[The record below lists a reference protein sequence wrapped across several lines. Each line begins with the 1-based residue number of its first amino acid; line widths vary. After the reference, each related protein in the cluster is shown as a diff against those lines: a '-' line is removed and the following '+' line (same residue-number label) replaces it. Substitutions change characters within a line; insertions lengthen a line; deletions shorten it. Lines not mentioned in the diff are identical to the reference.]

1 MISSPALQ
9 VLSVAS
15 EIFPLIKTGGLADVT
30 GALPAALA
38 QEGVAVRTLVPGYPA
53 VVAALETGEI
63 VAEWDDFFGYPGRI
77 LASHVAG
84 LDLFVLDAP
93 HLYARDGNP
102 YVAPDGQDW
111 ADNPQRFA
119 ALAYAAAQL
128 GLGAAAGYTPD
139 VVHAH
144 DWQTGLTPAYLH
156 YAGGARPATVMTI
169 HNLAFQG
176 QVPASLLG
184 ELRLP
189 PHAYSIDGV
198 EYYGSIGMLKAGL
211 AFADRITTVSPT
223 YAEEICGPIGGMGL
237 AGLLRTRARCLSG
250 ILNGIDTEAW
260 NPATDRHL
268 PSPYTA
274 ATLDRRAPNKAALQ
288 ERLGLAVRPRVQLF
302 GVISRLTHQKGMDF
316 VLACLRPLLAEG
328 AQLAVL
334 GAGDTALQQALAE
347 AQGDH
352 PSRVALATGMDE
364 ELAHLMQAGSD
375 AILVPSR
382 FEPCGLTQLCALRYG
397 AIPIVSRVGGL
408 ADTVIDANEAAR
420 AVGAA
425 TGVVFSP
432 ANTPGLRGAL
442 HRAALLWRDHR
453 DWVRMQRAA
462 MASDVSWAGPA
473 RKYAALYRD
482 AVKERQV

>member
-1 MISSPALQ
+1 MTSTPKLQ

-38 QEGVAVRTLVPGYPA
+38 HEGIIVRTLVPGYPS
-53 VVAALETGEI
+53 VMAALKSAEI
-63 VAEWDDFFGYPGRI
+63 VAEWEDFFGFPARI
-77 LASHVAG
+77 LASHVAD

-102 YVAPDGQDW
+102 YVAPDSQDW

-128 GLGAAAGYTPD
+128 GLGAAAGYSPD

-156 YAGGARPATVMTI
+156 YAGGVRPATVMTI

-176 QVPASLLG
+176 QVPSTLLT

-189 PHAYSIDGV
+189 PHAYTIDGV

-223 YAEEICGPIGGMGL
+223 YAEEICTPTGGMGL
-237 AGLLRTRARCLSG
+237 TGLLRTRARVLSG
-250 ILNGIDTEAW
+250 ILNGIDTTAW
-260 NPATDRHL
+260 DPATDPHL
-268 PSPYTA
+268 PSPFTA
-274 ATLDRRAPNKAALQ
+274 ATLDKRAANKAALQ
-288 ERLGLAVRPRVQLF
+288 ERLGLAVRPRAQLF

-316 VLACLRPLLAEG
+316 VLASLRPILSEG

-352 PSRVALATGMDE
+352 PSRVAIATGMDE
-364 ELAHLMQAGSD
+364 GLAHLMQAGSD

-420 AVGAA
+420 AVGVA
-425 TGVVFSP
+425 TGLVFSP
-432 ANTPGLRGAL
+432 PSTPGLRGAL
-442 HRAALLWRDHR
+442 HRASMLWRDHR

-462 MASDVSWAGPA
+462 MAADVSWAGPA

-482 AVKERQV
+482 CVRERQV